1 MRASS
6 KASALARELRRHLR
20 DAFED
25 DIAFV
30 PLNSGEPLARGGSG
44 VAQTALTGSRE
55 DVFQKLAETIRACRA
70 CPLGR
75 ARRNAVPGEGSLA
88 ADVVFVGEGPGLDE
102 DRLGRPFVGRAGQ
115 LLDRILA
122 SIGLSRDTV
131 YIANMVKCHPMKD
144 PDSPDSRGNDRP
156 PSPDEM
162 EACRGYI
169 EAQLRLIAPRFIVTL
184 GGVASKALLRE
195 ETPISKL
202 RGRWREFSLEGL
214 AAPIRL
220 LPTYHPA
227 ALLRQPELKRAVWE
241 DMKSLRDALGEPVRP

>member
-1 MRASS
+1 MRA
-6 KASALARELRRHLR
+6 AAEAAALARELRRHLR

-25 DIAFV
+25 DIASVSTNFAKT
-30 PLNSGEPLARGGSG
+30 PAFGSSGAAP
-44 VAQTALTGSRE
+44 TALTGSKE
-55 DVFQKLAETIRACRA
+55 EASQKLAEAIRACRS

-88 ADVVFVGEGPGLDE
+88 ADVVFIGEGPGLDE

-122 SIGLSRDTV
+122 SIGLSRDAV

-144 PDSPDSRGNDRP
+144 SSSPDSRGNDRP

-169 EAQLRLIAPRFIVTL
+169 EAQIRLIVPRFIVTL

-202 RGRWREFSLEGL
+202 RGRWREFFLEGL

-241 DMKSLRDALGEPVRP
+241 DMKTLRDALGGSGCP